1 MFAYY
6 NMKPEIHYFK
16 YFSNIHIFSFIFS
29 FIFSTILLTFPLL
42 CGKLCGN
49 VENYGNKQKFINFYG
64 TFLGIIAIGFKI
76 LDSIY
81 RILYQYEVIPNV
93 MLVHL
98 CNFAVVFA
106 GLYLITKSKI
116 LFNITYFLSFG
127 AAFAL
132 ILPGVTY
139 YYNPT
144 YVYIFMITHALEF
157 VAVIYGF
164 YYLKDTITLDGFK
177 KSCFILIGM
186 FVYAAIYNYI
196 FKSYNINAMFLNEY
210 IAPFV
215 SFIKPFWLYRVV
227 LVSGMLGFMYLMFL
241 PFKNKNKI

>member
-1 MFAYY
+1 MISY
-6 NMKPEIHYFK
+6 NFMKEGIK
-16 YFSNIHIFSFIFS
+16 YFSYFSQIHIFSFIFS
-29 FIFSTILLTFPLL
+29 IIFSTILLTIPYF
-42 CGKLCGN
+42 CGKFCGK
-49 VENYGNKQKFINFYG
+49 VAKNKNNFFNTYG
-64 TFLGIIAIGFKI
+64 TFLGIVAIGFKI

-81 RILYQYEVIPNV
+81 RVLYQYENIPNV

-127 AAFAL
+127 AGFAL

-144 YVYIFMITHALEF
+144 YVYIFMITHVLEF

-164 YYLKDTITLDGFK
+164 YYLKDTITLEGFK

-186 FVYAAIYNYI
+186 FIYAAIYNYI
-196 FKSYNINAMFLNEY
+196 FKYYNINAMFLNEY
-210 IAPFV
+210 IAPFI
-215 SFIKPFWLYRVV
+215 SFIKPFWLYRVI
-227 LVSGMLGFMYLMFL
+227 LISGMLGFMYLMFL
-241 PFKNKNKI
+241 PFKNKN